1 MLNRLSLVVAIAAKS
16 LTVRQ
21 LIESR
26 DLSSKRR
33 ETVWFISLVQTNKKQ

>member
-1 MLNRLSLVVAIAAKS
+1 MLNLPSLVVATAAKS

-21 LIESR
+21 LTRQR

-33 ETVWFISLVQTNKKQ
+33 KTVWFISLVQRNKKQ